1 MSKKSNRLSAE
12 LVQAFAETLYAVRDQ
27 RVGPGPVYESGQ
39 IVGQALRAER
49 LCLGCGRWLAYSG
62 PTLVTQFSVSSNTSS
77 GQYLPLKS
85 TDRPPQAGKKEL

>member
-12 LVQAFAETLYAVRDQ
+12 LVQAFAETHYTVQDQ
-27 RVGPGPVYESGQ
+27 CVGPGPGYGSGQ
-39 IVGQALRAER
+39 IVGQTLQAER
-49 LCLGCGRWLAYSG
+49 LCLGCGRWLAYPG

-85 TDRPPQAGKKEL
+85 ADRPPQAGEKEL